1 MNFDGEK
8 TFKPKERLNY
18 LITLPLPLSISSL
31 SAFSAPHLL
40 SLGIVKIT
48 FKKKKQLYIIFSVLN
63 ANTVTQ
69 GGGRCLINKVRV
81 SAFSNQDW
89 H

>member
-31 SAFSAPHLL
+31 SAFPAPHLL
-40 SLGIVKIT
+40 FLGTVKII
-48 FKKKKQLYIIFSVLN
+48 FKKKQLYIIFSFLN

-69 GGGRCLINKVRV
+69 GGGGCLINQVRV
-81 SAFSNQDW
+81 SAFSNQDG